1 MPGSDC
7 RLKLLLVVTVLCLYC
22 MISTLISVTRLDA
35 KTLAERRIHSAEAQG
50 GATSRFSGGRI
61 LDRRALVKHNQE
73 RRHAE
78 ARMMKIEW
86 CRGGP
91 QLKAAPGRVTAL
103 ASSPGSGN
111 TWVRYLLQQLTGI
124 STGSVYKDVALL
136 RNGFPAE
143 SVNNGSV
150 IVVKTHEYGPDVRK
164 NFDAAIL
171 VVRDPFDSVLAE
183 FNRRSGG
190 HIGHASVEKFRK
202 DGGRVWQQ
210 FARDKVRE
218 WENMN
223 MDWASRFQGP
233 LLVLHYGDLTG
244 TEAGL
249 ERQLRRMLEFL
260 AVSVTKENM
269 ECVLRHKEGIYRRKK
284 KNGDLRQRVYNSA
297 LTAAINEKKSR
308 VMQYIKEINDR

>member
-1 MPGSDC
+1 M
-7 RLKLLLVVTVLCLYC
+7 
-22 MISTLISVTRLDA
+22 
-35 KTLAERRIHSAEAQG
+35 
-50 GATSRFSGGRI
+50 
-61 LDRRALVKHNQE
+61 
-73 RRHAE
+73 
-78 ARMMKIEW
+78 
-86 CRGGP
+86 
-91 QLKAAPGRVTAL
+91 
-103 ASSPGSGN
+103 
-111 TWVRYLLQQLTGI
+111 
-124 STGSVYKDVALL
+124 
-136 RNGFPAE
+136 
-143 SVNNGSV
+143 
-150 IVVKTHEYGPDVRK
+150 
-164 NFDAAIL
+164 
-171 VVRDPFDSVLAE
+171 LAE

-190 HIGHASVEKFRK
+190 HIGHASVEKFHK
-202 DGGRVWQQ
+202 EGGRFWQQ
-210 FARDKVRE
+210 FARDKVGTFSSPRHILTLSTQVRE

-284 KNGDLRQRVYNSA
+284 KNGDLRQRVYNTA